1 MIVVKDPIMKKKCM
15 LILAGL
21 LAGCLSLQAQIVKPK
36 SVIDGQPEPLWALN
50 YVGTPLQT
58 VLEVY
63 GQITGRI
70 MIKAPNVSPIMLDLV
85 SEEKLPETEVLK
97 AIETVLELNNI
108 SMVSQGTN
116 FIIVK
121 TADSMLQG
129 PGIVGIND
137 PNVAFAEDSTII
149 QQIIELKH
157 ITPAELQ
164 PVIQPMLHAYGKVQA
179 LERNNSLL
187 IIDTKYNVQRVVEM
201 LKLLDKPALRTEEHR
216 VIQIEFAQSTE
227 IAAKLQEIIAESIAE
242 NERNAASAN
251 RTPTSSRGTTAAR
264 TTTPPG
270 IIRAAPRSTA
280 QAETTGVGS
289 FDLTG
294 DAASRGLISGKPQIV
309 ADERSNILII
319 ISRPENFP
327 FFEEMI
333 KVLDTKVEPE
343 ITFKNIRLEY
353 ADAEEL
359 SGIINELIGAAVSD
373 TRPTGTTAGGRNDND
388 PANNSRT
395 ANTISDFINNQNRAR
410 TTQQTAQTA
419 NQAAAAVGGSLGEI
433 SENTQIIADPRTN
446 SILIMGRNADIKVL
460 ERVVAELDIMLDQVL
475 IEAVI
480 LEVSL
485 NDNIAYGLDWLQRS
499 LTVANTEVLGP
510 RGGINS
516 SVPVGA
522 FGGGSRQG
530 GSTFIDGATV
540 TRATELSDG
549 ALSYFAS
556 FYDLNLD
563 VVLTMAA
570 GSSDARVL
578 STPVVLTTDNTE
590 ASIIVGERRPIPTAT
605 QQGLGTG
612 VSRTS
617 VDYENIGIE
626 LTVTPRINPQGFVVM
641 EIDQSADNVGGNV
654 VISGDEFPIITTRQL
669 KASIAV
675 QNGQTIV
682 LGGLVADD
690 KRDSRTKVPILGDF
704 PILGTFFKSQRNE
717 KNRTEL
723 LVLITPY
730 VLSSIEEASRETQ
743 RLFNATKGKDHTWH
757 SRWSDSPLNPDKDAV
772 TPLSRFRFGRK
783 ADKEPAT
790 EANAADP
797 VVRLPVSMQEAAP
810 EPIMESTPVVDLRP
824 SEEVIPKKLLL
835 TPGNDLREANARLKA
850 MQEREV
856 MDAEKLQIEAEVQ
869 QVDDLRMQEL
879 KDRLKAAAQA
889 APKEQPAAPAIPDP
903 PAMTQN
909 QEEKIAAL
917 KAQMRAAQAKASEP
931 TIAPIAPKPEIPA
944 PRQQTQIA
952 PTPPPAAVRQV
963 APEKPLTAAA
973 TGQAERVPSPPGS
986 VPALPKP
993 NPAARLMLP
1002 PTGQPRGVPAAPQ
1015 ISPAPPPPVGSR
1027 IEQRLNTNAPPPRA
1041 LNQISSKKLIL
1052 DNSADK

>member
-1 MIVVKDPIMKKKCM
+1 
-15 LILAGL
+15 
-21 LAGCLSLQAQIVKPK
+21 
-36 SVIDGQPEPLWALN
+36 
-50 YVGTPLQT
+50 
-58 VLEVY
+58 
-63 GQITGRI
+63 
-70 MIKAPNVSPIMLDLV
+70 
-85 SEEKLPETEVLK
+85 
-97 AIETVLELNNI
+97 
-108 SMVSQGTN
+108 
-116 FIIVK
+116 
-121 TADSMLQG
+121 
-129 PGIVGIND
+129 
-137 PNVAFAEDSTII
+137 
-149 QQIIELKH
+149 
-157 ITPAELQ
+157 
-164 PVIQPMLHAYGKVQA
+164 
-179 LERNNSLL
+179 
-187 IIDTKYNVQRVVEM
+187 
-201 LKLLDKPALRTEEHR
+201 
-216 VIQIEFAQSTE
+216 
-227 IAAKLQEIIAESIAE
+227 
-242 NERNAASAN
+242 
-251 RTPTSSRGTTAAR
+251 
-264 TTTPPG
+264 
-270 IIRAAPRSTA
+270 
-280 QAETTGVGS
+280 
-289 FDLTG
+289 
-294 DAASRGLISGKPQIV
+294 
-309 ADERSNILII
+309 
-319 ISRPENFP
+319 
-327 FFEEMI
+327 
-333 KVLDTKVEPE
+333 
-343 ITFKNIRLEY
+343 
-353 ADAEEL
+353 
-359 SGIINELIGAAVSD
+359 
-373 TRPTGTTAGGRNDND
+373 
-388 PANNSRT
+388 
-395 ANTISDFINNQNRAR
+395 
-410 TTQQTAQTA
+410 
-419 NQAAAAVGGSLGEI
+419 
-433 SENTQIIADPRTN
+433 
-446 SILIMGRNADIKVL
+446 
-460 ERVVAELDIMLDQVL
+460 
-475 IEAVI
+475 
-480 LEVSL
+480 
-485 NDNIAYGLDWLQRS
+485 
-499 LTVANTEVLGP
+499 
-510 RGGINS
+510 
-516 SVPVGA
+516 
-522 FGGGSRQG
+522 
-530 GSTFIDGATV
+530 
-540 TRATELSDG
+540 
-549 ALSYFAS
+549 
-556 FYDLNLD
+556 
-563 VVLTMAA
+563 
-570 GSSDARVL
+570 
-578 STPVVLTTDNTE
+578 
-590 ASIIVGERRPIPTAT
+590 
-605 QQGLGTG
+605 
-612 VSRTS
+612 
-617 VDYENIGIE
+617 
-626 LTVTPRINPQGFVVM
+626 M